1 MVIGREDDN
10 ERAAYLEIFFR
21 GLETEIADDEAVV
34 AFCLPPH
41 LAEVR
46 NAPWCTRIFP
56 ICTDSSC
63 GGALIPGRMEGAQ
76 GELLAVDGMLIQ
88 LLLHLLR
95 RGRCV
100 EGHDGDACRAVND
113 LWR

>member
-1 MVIGREDDN
+1 MGIGREDNN

-21 GLETEIADDEAVV
+21 SLETEIADDEAVV

-41 LAEVR
+41 LAEVG
-46 NAPWCTRIFP
+46 NASWCTRILP
-56 ICTDSSC
+56 ICTDASC
-63 GGALIPGRMEGAQ
+63 GALIPGRMEGAQ
-76 GELLAVDGMLIQ
+76 GELLAVDGTLIQ

-100 EGHDGDACRAVND
+100 EDQDGDACRAVND